1 MKAVI
6 QRVSHASVEVDKE
19 IVGEINKGLV
29 VLLGINHRDGEE
41 DADYIT
47 DKLIHLRIFQDE
59 NDKMN
64 LSLKDVAGGIL
75 VISQFTLY
83 ANTRKGRRP
92 SFINAALPEKAE
104 PLYDYFIQ
112 ELQKTGIPT
121 SQGKFGALMHVH
133 IHNDGP
139 VTIILDSED
148 RHKPRN

>member
-19 IVGEINKGLV
+19 IIGEINKGLV
-29 VLLGINHRDGEE
+29 VLLGINHHDGEE
-41 DADYIT
+41 DADYVA
-47 DKLIHLRIFQDE
+47 DKLVHLRIFQDE

-104 PLYDYFIQ
+104 PLYNYFIQ
-112 ELQKTGIPT
+112 ELQKMGIRI
-121 SQGKFGALMHVH
+121 SQGQFGAMMHVH

>member
-1 MKAVI
+1 VKAVI